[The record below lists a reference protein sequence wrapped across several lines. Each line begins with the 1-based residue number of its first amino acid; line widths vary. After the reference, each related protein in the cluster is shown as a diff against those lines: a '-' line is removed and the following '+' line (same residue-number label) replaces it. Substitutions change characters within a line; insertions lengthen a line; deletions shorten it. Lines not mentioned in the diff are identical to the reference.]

1 MSRNFLGR
9 RVQICGKSETESET
23 VICVRALIKGKK
35 AFRIG
40 LAKFK
45 KDHKDVPWLM
55 KKFVG
60 TLLDRGMITI
70 EGTLEKPVCSFA
82 GTIPISG
89 ALRCVFKNNVL
100 LVGDAAGLCGAFA
113 ADGIKGA
120 VISGKEGARLID
132 EFLKGDQRA
141 LSAFHQRIN
150 MHQSLM
156 SYYRRQVR
164 YRWIWNRMKRNR
176 TFRAMYDI
184 IASEKESFLNQ
195 FCDSKDR
202 HRSLMR
208 VVLKIKHFP
217 KLLKYAWFIFLDL

>member
-89 ALRCVFKNNVL
+89 ALRCVFKNNVQKRMI
-100 LVGDAAGLCGAFA
+100 FA
-113 ADGIKGA
+113 I
-120 VISGKEGARLID
+120 ISSYVLFYHYTRAIGCRQINNCQKIGKD
-132 EFLKGDQRA
+132 F
-141 LSAFHQRIN
+141 
-150 MHQSLM
+150 
-156 SYYRRQVR
+156 
-164 YRWIWNRMKRNR
+164 
-176 TFRAMYDI
+176 T
-184 IASEKESFLNQ
+184 
-195 FCDSKDR
+195 C
-202 HRSLMR
+202 
-208 VVLKIKHFP
+208 
-217 KLLKYAWFIFLDL
+217 